1 MTITSACGTSRRE
14 SRTALSFSGRE
25 IGHVALDAATV
36 TATVPGRR
44 PDGAPQMTTTSK
56 ERR

>member
-1 MTITSACGTSRRE
+1 MTITSTFGTSRRA
-14 SRTALSFSGRE
+14 SHQAPLFDGRE

-36 TATVPGRR
+36 TATVPGHGS
-44 PDGAPQMTTTSK
+44 DGDLQMTTTSK